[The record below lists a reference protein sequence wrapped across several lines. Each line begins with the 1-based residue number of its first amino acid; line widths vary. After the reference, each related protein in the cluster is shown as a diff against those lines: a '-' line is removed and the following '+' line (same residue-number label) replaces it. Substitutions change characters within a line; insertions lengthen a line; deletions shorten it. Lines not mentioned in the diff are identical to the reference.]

1 MLARTCTLD
10 VQGGAIAR
18 HQVAVS
24 WTAAPTATG
33 RGGRDGAADE
43 TAGQQDSGSNPAPQD
58 FWVSLQLIS
67 QQSDY

>member
-33 RGGRDGAADE
+33 RGGRDGAGRTRRQGSR
-43 TAGQQDSGSNPAPQD
+43 TAAATPHRKIFG
-58 FWVSLQLIS
+58 
-67 QQSDY
+67 